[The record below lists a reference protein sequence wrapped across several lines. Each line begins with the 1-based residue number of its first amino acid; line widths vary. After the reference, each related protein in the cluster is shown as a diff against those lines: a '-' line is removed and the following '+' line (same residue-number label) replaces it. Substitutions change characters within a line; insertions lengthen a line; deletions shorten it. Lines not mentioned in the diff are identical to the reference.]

1 MKYLFRLGQRIL
13 VIGLALLLINHFII
27 KDTFY
32 ISGVFFYALPL
43 PLIIF
48 GFLILGFTY
57 IKKRKYAVIIF
68 FTIIVLSLIVYK
80 NNYKNYESA
89 EIVES
94 TKEILYWNVAKQKD
108 NNWHVLEEVLKTHNI
123 DVIILLETKELSQ
136 KQSANL
142 KTILPNYQALYL
154 LGNMFIAVKGQI
166 EQLEYIGENTMNPKS
181 DFRINLVEC
190 RIDSTKYRLA
200 AIDIYGNPI
209 VSRKSAMRNIIDY
222 SIENKADF
230 IIGDFNTPY
239 ESVYFDNYK
248 DDYNSFRD
256 YQQGFTFTWPSIL
269 PLLEID
275 QVWLQK
281 KYRPIQMK
289 KYFYD
294 NSDHAILIV
303 SFSNE

>member
-1 MKYLFRLGQRIL
+1 MSSS
-13 VIGLALLLINHFII
+13 VLISSI
-27 KDTFY
+27 
-32 ISGVFFYALPL
+32 VFF
-43 PLIIF
+43 
-48 GFLILGFTY
+48 
-57 IKKRKYAVIIF
+57 AVIIF

-239 ESVYFDNYK
+239 ESVYFDRYK
-248 DDYNSFRD
+248 NDYNSFRD
-256 YQQGFTFTWPSIL
+256 YQKGFTFTWPSIL

-281 KYRPIQMK
+281 KHQPIQMK

-294 NSDHAILIV
+294 NSDHAMLIV
-303 SFSNE
+303 SFTHE